1 MVLAGIDVN
10 IFKPHSTRS
19 ASTSAAAQAEQPPH
33 EILKVA
39 GWKSDCTFAK
49 YIRPLLSEVQTMLTN
64 FYRVSLKIGLRKV

>member
-19 ASTSAAAQAEQPPH
+19 VSTPAAAQAEQPLH

-39 GWKSDCTFAK
+39 GSKSDCTFAK
-49 YIRPLLSEVQTMLTN
+49 YYNKTITERGSDYADKLL
-64 FYRVSLKIGLRKV
+64 LR